1 MSVLAAASKLRRDR
15 WARRITGIFFA
26 VALSA
31 ALHAAALPPAL
42 LDYTDKYCSSCH
54 NDEDKK
60 GRLDLTSLT
69 LDLTATTDFSTWV
82 KVHDRL
88 GAGEMPPK
96 EKKRPDAA
104 ETAAFLAALR
114 ETLGAHDRELIA
126 REGRATQRRLNGYE
140 YENALR
146 DLLHAPWLQIRG
158 QFPDDGESNR
168 YNKIGDALDVSH
180 VHLARYM
187 AAADYAIRQ
196 ALTVQLEHP
205 PTTTVRP
212 RGRGGR
218 WRGTLWSGST
228 ACKAASSK
236 PRRHWRPVAGDRE
249 AGSKTVMGWGARGRV
264 LLLAGAA
271 RDAAP
276 CPWWSWAAGR

>member
-1 MSVLAAASKLRRDR
+1 MSFLAPTLKVGRDR
-15 WARRITGIFFA
+15 WARWTAGIFFA
-26 VALSA
+26 VALPA

-54 NDEDKK
+54 NAEDKK

-180 VHLARYM
+180 VHMARYM

-196 ALTVQLEHP
+196 ALTVQHVRP
-205 PTTTVRP
+205 PTTNVR
-212 RGRGGR
+212 
-218 WRGTLWSGST
+218 
-228 ACKAASSK
+228 
-236 PRRHWRPVAGDRE
+236 HY
-249 AGSKTVMGWGARGRV
+249 
-264 LLLAGAA
+264 A
-271 RDAAP
+271 RDQRTLTSKFTSNP
-276 CPWWSWAAGR
+276 FNTSPDRLT